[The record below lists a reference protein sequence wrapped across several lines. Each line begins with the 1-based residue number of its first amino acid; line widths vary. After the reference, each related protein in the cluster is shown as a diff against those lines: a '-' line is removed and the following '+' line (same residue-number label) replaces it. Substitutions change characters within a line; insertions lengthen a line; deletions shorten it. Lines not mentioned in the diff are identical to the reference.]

1 MHAAWLLL
9 AVLPAVS
16 VPAGHREHVALPAEL
31 YELAGH
37 AVHARTPASTPGVST
52 IAQPSDLSATN
63 KTHRCRGH
71 PTC

>member
-37 AVHARTPASTPGVST
+37 SVHARAPASTLDVST
-52 IAQPSDLSATN
+52 FA
-63 KTHRCRGH
+63 
-71 PTC
+71 